1 MADFYQIITG
11 LKANYVV
18 LIENDLHYETNSNIV
33 IAKYCQLS
41 EFKRE
46 RLMATLTALGKA
58 DTVDLIEKFRADF
71 DKLNHNDETKAALIP
86 DDLAEYLKTVEGTEI
101 LTEALSKNLT
111 EVCKDT
117 NVNEAFLRNG
127 IYKLSDDRYDL
138 LLGEFAKVPGLEITF
153 YKSKPVPADM
163 STFTEEIKHGLQ
175 HTGSTYYI
183 AVVDKMLGEGQEES
197 GKAFIEQDL
206 LVNNKTHGLKSL
218 AFLFTTQANPTQP
231 ETYKSYFVREVL
243 KGNENLIQII
253 AGYLTDSAYATVFKS
268 FHDDYIASADSA
280 LAMALKNQQNVKH
293 VIKKSINEG
302 ISPFDSLKAWFDQI
316 VQHHIDLRQIE
327 SIDYYSSLTKFFDQ
341 QSLLDHEGL
350 KDFGPD
356 LEKLNSFELF
366 DSYINEKGLPIYPG
380 DIFLKDNE
388 YYILI
393 GQVCDLLIRE
403 TGNRGAKIAE
413 FLKVN
418 FKPYPDKEEEK
429 FKVEVDKSGRKT
441 IKIHHFYDELTRSYG
456 VAEIEITS
464 KNMFYGDFLVLDLC
478 HFNSSGISQ
487 LLVDDFE
494 EYKKYHWMTDEKL
507 KYLVSSR
514 DYLVQQKDNLVNSK
528 GVLELNGNIFNPGN
542 LVEAEGKLSFG
553 FKRVSRLKGRFY
565 DSLYQQVINYKARID
580 LNLIDQ
586 AIATDIPT
594 NLTMKF
600 KSSNEEQVID
610 TTLNRVKG
618 QKHFIETADIINKA
632 NEQYKSALANYSS
645 FSVDPKSKEYQ
656 LTVDENN
663 NNSSVLELELLYTDK
678 DLANKVLGDSV
689 GFARLFKEKL
699 ENRQFHFI
707 DNQEAGELNE
717 SGTISLANLQRGIKL
732 SQNNITLTINNG
744 RLQTTSE

>member
-1 MADFYQIITG
+1 MADFLQIITG
-11 LKANYVV
+11 LKAKYVV
-18 LIENDLHYETNSNIV
+18 LIENDLHYETNGDI
-33 IAKYCQLS
+33 ILAKYCQLS
-41 EFKRE
+41 DFQRN
-46 RLMATLTALGKA
+46 RLINTLTALEKKE
-58 DTVDLIEKFRADF
+58 TVALIEEFRTGF
-71 DKLNHNDETKAALIP
+71 EKLNHVDELKVTLVP
-86 DDLAEYLKTVEGTEI
+86 DEIAEYLKAVDGTAL
-101 LTEALSKNLT
+101 LTEAVSKNLALVTT
-111 EVCKDT
+111 ET

-127 IYKLSDDRYDL
+127 IYKLGDTRYDVL
-138 LLGEFAKVPGLEITF
+138 LEEFAKVPGLEMTF

-163 STFTEEIKHGLQ
+163 PSFTEEIKHGLSQ
-175 HTGSTYYI
+175 TGSNYYI

-218 AFLFTTQANPTQP
+218 AFLFTTQANPTHP

-268 FHDDYIASADSA
+268 FHDDYVASAGSA

-380 DIFLKDNE
+380 DIFLKENE
-388 YYILI
+388 YYILT
-393 GQVCDLLIRE
+393 GQVCDLLIRDS
-403 TGNRGAKIAE
+403 GNRGAKIAE

-418 FKPYPDKEEEK
+418 FKPYPDKDEEK
-429 FKVEVDKSGRKT
+429 FKVEVDKSGKKAIR
-441 IKIHHFYDELTRSYG
+441 IHHFYDELTQSYG
-456 VAEIEITS
+456 IAEIEITS
-464 KNMFYGDFLVLDLC
+464 KNTFYGDFAVLDLC
-478 HFNSSGISQ
+478 HFNSSGVSQ
-487 LLVDDFE
+487 LLIDDFD

-507 KYLVSSR
+507 KYLVTSR
-514 DYLVQQKDNLVNSK
+514 DYLLGQKDNLVNSK
-528 GVLELNGNIFNPGN
+528 GILELNGNVFNAGN
-542 LVEAEGKLSFG
+542 LVEAEGKLIFG

-594 NLTMKF
+594 KLTIKF
-600 KSSNEEQVID
+600 RASSEEQVIN

-618 QKHFIETADIINKA
+618 QKHFIEIEDILTKAD
-632 NEQYKSALANYSS
+632 ERYKSALAHYSS

-663 NNSSVLELELLYTDK
+663 SSSTLELELLYTDK
-678 DLANKVLGDSV
+678 DMANKVLGESV
-689 GFARLFKEKL
+689 GFSRLFKEKL
-699 ENRQFHFI
+699 ENRQYHFI
-707 DNQEAGELNE
+707 DNQEVGELNE
-717 SGTISLANLQRGIKL
+717 AGTISLANLQRGIKL
-732 SQNNITLTINNG
+732 TQNNTTLTISNG
-744 RLQTTSE
+744 RLQATTE